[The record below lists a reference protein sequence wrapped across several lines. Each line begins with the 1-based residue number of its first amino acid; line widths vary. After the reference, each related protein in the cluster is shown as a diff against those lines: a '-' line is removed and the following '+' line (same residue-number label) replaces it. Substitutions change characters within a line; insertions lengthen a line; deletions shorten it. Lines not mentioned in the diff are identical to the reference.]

1 MAALRRFHY
10 RWHGI
15 LSSRSVASSS
25 SDCLRIRPD
34 ATYVNLLHAPTAFDK
49 SSAVV
54 YPNFITQEEGRS
66 FIKEASRRMK
76 RRKFEEGHWDAVIV
90 GYREVE
96 LLIDDDVPNN
106 ASASNGSNDIPPFVN
121 AIQRTRQ
128 HLAAEHLPAS
138 VSDSMKWIPCHAI
151 DLSADGRLDA
161 HIDSVKFSGDIVA
174 GISLLSDSIMRLKPC
189 SDEWK
194 SESDEGKTTSSN
206 QMKDSG
212 HVDLYLPKQSL
223 YVLSG
228 MSRFS
233 YTHELLPCGSS
244 FDFIDAGDIQNVRET
259 INVERGRRLSIIF
272 RDELQSKGTN

>member
-1 MAALRRFHY
+1 MAALRRFCY
-10 RWHGI
+10 RWHAI
-15 LSSRSVASSS
+15 PSSRSIASSS
-25 SDCLRIRPD
+25 LDFLKIRHD
-34 ATYVNLLHAPTAFDK
+34 ATYVNLIQAPAAFDK

-54 YPNFITQEEGRS
+54 YPNFITHEEGKS
-66 FIKEASRRMK
+66 FIKEASKRMK

-90 GYREVE
+90 RYREVE
-96 LLIDDDVPNN
+96 LLIDDDVPND
-106 ASASNGSNDIPPFVN
+106 APKDSNDTPPFVN
-121 AIQRTRQ
+121 AIRRTRQ
-128 HLAAEHLPAS
+128 YLAAKHLPTG
-138 VSDSMKWIPCHAI
+138 VSDSIKWIPCHAI

-161 HIDSVKFSGDIVA
+161 HVDSVKFSGDIVA
-174 GISLLSDSIMRLKPC
+174 GISLLSDAIMRLKPC

-194 SESDEGKTTSSN
+194 IKIDDGKTTSPN
-206 QMKDSG
+206 QLKDSG

-244 FDFIDAGDIQNVRET
+244 FDFIDADDSQIVRET

-272 RDELQSKGTN
+272 RDELRSKVTTN